1 MEGENLNHSTWRI
14 CRAERSNI
22 DAMLNMWSYIPEIQ
36 SSIADSFESVQD
48 FMELNQASF
57 LVALLDAK
65 LIGTV
70 MGGYNG
76 WRGTIYHLVVHP
88 DYRGQGIGRALLEQC
103 MVVLHQRGAPRVDLY
118 TYTRNET
125 AQAFYRKM
133 GWRERKEVKNF
144 SWEYPRDLELPGD
157 KG

>member
-1 MEGENLNHSTWRI
+1 MEGENLNHPTWRI
-14 CRAERSNI
+14 CRAETSNI
-22 DAMLNMWSYIPEIQ
+22 DAMLNLWSYIPEIQ
-36 SSIADSFESVQD
+36 SSIADSFESVQG

-57 LVALLDAK
+57 LVALLDVK

-76 WRGTIYHLVVHP
+76 WRGTIYHLAVHP

-103 MVVLHQRGAPRVDLY
+103 IAVLHQRGAPRVDLY
-118 TYTRNET
+118 TYASNET
-125 AQAFYRKM
+125 AQAFYRKL

-144 SWEYPRDLELPGD
+144 SWEYSQNLKLPGD